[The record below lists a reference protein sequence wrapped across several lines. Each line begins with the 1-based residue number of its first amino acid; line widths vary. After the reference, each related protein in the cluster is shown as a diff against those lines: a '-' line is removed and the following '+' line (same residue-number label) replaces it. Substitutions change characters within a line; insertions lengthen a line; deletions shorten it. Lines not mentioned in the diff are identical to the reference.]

1 MPVREWLHAE
11 HAATSTVHVRLRVCL
26 CACVCVC
33 LAADSSRWPLSLPQ
47 DYAKHHHVSL
57 EKMREIVAKEA
68 MHIEESGAL
77 SYSARA
83 ALRDQKEYQRERD
96 NAAKNHIERQIE
108 QVR

>member
-1 MPVREWLHAE
+1 
-11 HAATSTVHVRLRVCL
+11 
-26 CACVCVC
+26 
-33 LAADSSRWPLSLPQ
+33 
-47 DYAKHHHVSL
+47 
-57 EKMREIVAKEA
+57 MREIVAKEA